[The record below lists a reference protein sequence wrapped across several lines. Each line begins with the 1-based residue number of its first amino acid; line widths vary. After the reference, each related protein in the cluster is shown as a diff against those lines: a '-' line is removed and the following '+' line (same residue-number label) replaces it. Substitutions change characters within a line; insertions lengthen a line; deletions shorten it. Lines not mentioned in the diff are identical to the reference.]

1 MALYRKISSQERSQ
15 RLAREQEERIKSELR
30 EFALKEIQSAMRL
43 ALNDMESALTGNL
56 GTIQTDRFIF
66 REGSSLNATALGG
79 NSGTSWGSFL
89 SSAVLRLVSSR
100 TKTSTSVSAAT
111 ETTRSTQENQFYR
124 ESRSQQEAAI
134 TQLSSSGTRNL

>member
-1 MALYRKISSQERSQ
+1 MALYRKVSSQERSQ
-15 RLAREQEERIKSELR
+15 RLAREQEERIKNELR

-43 ALNDMESALTGNL
+43 ALNDMESALTSSMS
-56 GTIQTDRFIF
+56 TMQADRFIF
-66 REGSSLNATALGG
+66 REGSSLSAATVGG

-89 SSAVLRLVSSR
+89 SSAMLRLVSSR
-100 TKTSTSVSAAT
+100 TKTTTSVSTAT
-111 ETTRSTQENQFYR
+111 ETNRSTQENQFYR